1 MVRNALPLVLLLATP
16 AAADEPRK
24 SKASASSNAEYGIVL
39 REEGQGKC
47 RVEATRDTDPAW
59 TLPLCVGGVDD
70 RYFIS
75 DSGQRF
81 WVLITLPKSVPPP
94 PGKAPVGET
103 QKKAARKSPPF
114 DGFGPVTVAVLY
126 DRLGNVLAERTL
138 GELVPKSAYRKL
150 RLYDRRFGWLE
161 GLNGVP
167 GREPRVTEHN
177 QVEFDTVEPKTRK
190 LEFQE

>member
-16 AAADEPRK
+16 APADEPRR
-24 SKASASSNAEYGIVL
+24 SKGSASSNAEYGIVL
-39 REEGQGKC
+39 REEGEGRC

-59 TLPLCVGGVDD
+59 TLPRCVGGVDD
-70 RYFIS
+70 LYFIS

-81 WVLITLPKSVPPP
+81 WVLFTLPKSIPPP
-94 PGKAPVGET
+94 SRPPVSES
-103 QKKAARKSPPF
+103 QKKAAKKSPPH
-114 DGFGPVTVAVLY
+114 DAYGGVKVAVLY
-126 DRLGNVLAERTL
+126 DRLGNVLGERTL

-177 QVEFDTVEPKTRK
+177 QVEFDTVEPRTRR
-190 LEFQE
+190 LDFQE